1 MKTVRIW
8 HRRCCHNSSVNG
20 LCDGQYNRV
29 SEDLKDQQDRGCYF
43 VKLLGIM
50 DSEDHSA
57 LPSVSG
63 DTRVKC
69 SFLMEVAALTAA
81 RKWMMEE
88 AAVDEDD
95 VLTAPPAAPIIIEE
109 ARSWMSGT
117 VERYSR
123 WRSGAPPGA
132 GGRLRS
138 SHAVARTLGEP
149 LLRYSG
155 VPWAAA
161 PSPVCPTGAPAGLQ
175 VNLRKQ

>member
-1 MKTVRIW
+1 M
-8 HRRCCHNSSVNG
+8 
-20 LCDGQYNRV
+20 
-29 SEDLKDQQDRGCYF
+29 
-43 VKLLGIM
+43 KLLGIM

-117 VERYSR
+117 LV
-123 WRSGAPPGA
+123 
-132 GGRLRS
+132 
-138 SHAVARTLGEP
+138 
-149 LLRYSG
+149 G
-155 VPWAAA
+155 VPELRPGLVAACA
-161 PSPVCPTGAPAGLQ
+161 LPTPWHEP
-175 VNLRKQ
+175 